1 MLDIREESEDDR
13 LDAKDAD
20 LVDAED
26 DDWLYAEE
34 DLSQVNTS
42 YRNGFGISSFTHVL
56 LVDDELFV
64 LEDNAAILTPGATC
78 CSVFGLPAASHCP
91 QTTLNSLMA

>member
-1 MLDIREESEDDR
+1 MLDIREESEGDR
-13 LDAKDAD
+13 LDAKAVD
-20 LVDAED
+20 LLDAED
-26 DDWLYAEE
+26 DDRLYAEE
-34 DLSQVNTS
+34 D
-42 YRNGFGISSFTHVL
+42 VL